1 MENLQVKNWNIGE
14 QFPHLNIYYNARNNI
29 KLWSMIHASWLIGE
43 PESRWKREKAA
54 TVFTQLPI
62 NHQLITQLLTA
73 LIPCGAQ

>member
-1 MENLQVKNWNIGE
+1 
-14 QFPHLNIYYNARNNI
+14 
-29 KLWSMIHASWLIGE
+29 MIHASWLIGE